1 MKLRSTVKLMTVIG
15 GWLAASCLHAAEFPA
30 EQLEFFEK
38 KIRPLLAENCLE
50 CHSTAAGKAKGEL
63 FLDHRDGFIK
73 GGDAG
78 TVVTLGQP
86 EKSLFIKA
94 VEYTDPE
101 LQMPPK
107 RKLKAEQVADLK
119 KWVQLGLPWP
129 VEAAPQKT
137 GKVEAF
143 DLNKRKQSH
152 WAWQPLKVVEPPK
165 VKDAAWAR
173 TPIDRFIL
181 AKLEAERLKPAGPAE
196 KRVLVRRLYFD
207 LTGLPPA
214 PEEVEAFVADASP
227 DATQK
232 LVKQLLASPQYGER
246 WARHWLDMMRYA
258 ETCGHEFDYPIY
270 NAWRYRDYVIRA
282 FNADV
287 PYNQFA
293 KEHLAGDLLTQPRM
307 NPQEGFNESVIGT
320 GAFWLS
326 QQVHS
331 PVDIRMNQAELVDN
345 QIDVITKTFLGMTV
359 SCARCHDHKFD
370 AISTKDYYSL
380 YGIIE
385 SSRYRLAEVESTATT
400 LGKAEQLL
408 AIKRKIK
415 ERLRATTVPED
426 WKVKDYLLAVNEVIE
441 GKNPSDKNKADAGD
455 VLLADFEGKIF
466 DGWKVTGEAFGEGPV
481 TQKEI
486 GSYQGDVGAVGK
498 GFINSHNARRGG
510 KVVQSDGL
518 TGRLEGPEFTVGRK
532 YIHFLVGGGAHEGKT
547 CVNLLVDGKV
557 VRTATG
563 KNSNRMSP
571 ARFDVSEFIGKQ
583 AKIEVVDEVKGSWG
597 NIGLD
602 HVVMSDRT
610 EFFGGDNQPL
620 LHSDLIEAVAQ
631 ARGLDVELLKRWIA
645 VQTTKEEIHSPA
657 ELGSMPMTMDRME
670 FVTVHQKLND
680 GWTFP
685 RNGWSANGAAFG
697 IKATAGD
704 AFQVGTLESPV
715 KLLEEQTDFASGQ
728 VSSRL
733 EGTLQSP
740 TFVISYDY
748 IDLLLAG
755 KGSRVSLVM
764 DGFTL
769 IRYPIYGNLRQ
780 TLNSES
786 PKWYRMDVRQWKGH
800 RAYLEFVDRTP
811 ADPAANGGSA
821 GDWFTVKQILFSNLS
836 NVPAPYMR
844 QTSWV
849 AGWLEK
855 LFRSE
860 RGTGVAEGGT
870 RVASPDSEAEAIR
883 AMVKKW
889 LEGDVEYARQSRSIN
904 RLLANRLITLGRK
917 DDAELREYLKEYTRI
932 ENSIVEPVTVVSMTE
947 GTPFNE
953 HVFLR
958 GSPKRLGDEVPRR
971 NLEAL
976 GGGSNTVYKSGSG
989 RLQLAE
995 DWTSPGNPLLA
1006 RVIVNKVWHHLM
1018 GRGIVPTVDNFGV
1031 LGQKPT
1037 HPELLD
1043 WLTADFQNH
1052 GWSIKRLIETIVLTQ
1067 AYQMSSQ
1074 PMDAG
1079 AEQSD
1084 PNNVWWHRMNIKR
1097 LEAEAIRD
1105 TVLAVS
1111 GRLDKTMYG
1120 PSVPIHLTEF
1130 MDGRGRPSKSG
1141 PLDGDGRRSV
1151 YVIVRRNFLS
1161 PMMLAFD
1168 APAPATTVGRRTV
1181 SNVPAQALI
1190 MMNDPFVV
1198 QQAKRWA
1205 ETLLKDSNQ
1214 TVEQRLTK
1222 IYATA
1227 FGRAMT
1233 AKEKIEALEFLKQQ
1247 GAEYGLASESWQQ
1260 DARVWADYCH
1270 VIFNVKEFVFAN

>member
-1 MKLRSTVKLMTVIG
+1 MKLMAVIG
-15 GWLAASCLHAAEFPA
+15 GWLAGSCLHAAEFPA

-165 VKDAAWAR
+165 VKDAAWAQ

-181 AKLEAERLKPAGPAE
+181 AKLEAEKLKPAGPAE
-196 KRVLVRRLYFD
+196 KRVLLRRLYFD

-232 LVKQLLASPQYGER
+232 LVKKLLASPQFGER

-258 ETCGHEFDYPIY
+258 ETLGHEFDYTIP

-293 KEHLAGDLLTQPRM
+293 KEHIAGDLLANPRR
-307 NPQEGFNESVIGT
+307 NPADGSNESVIGT
-320 GAFWLS
+320 GSFWL
-326 QQVHS
+326 QQQKHS
-331 PVDIRMNQAELVDN
+331 PVDVRQDQAELVDN
-345 QIDVITKTFLGMTV
+345 QIDVISKTFLAMTV

-380 YGIIE
+380 YGIIS
-385 SSRYRLAEVESTATT
+385 SSRYQQTDIAGADEALFKATQMRSIRELMRSRLGEIV
-400 LGKAEQLL
+400 K
-408 AIKRKIK
+408 
-415 ERLRATTVPED
+415 PED
-426 WKVKDYLLAVNEVIE
+426 WQVANYWATAKELME
-441 GKNPSDKNKADAGD
+441 GKVISSDALST
-455 VLLADFEGKIF
+455 VFADFEGKDF
-466 DGWKVTGEAFGEGPV
+466 AGWTVTGDAFGEGPV
-481 TQKEI
+481 TQTEI
-486 GSYQGDVGAVGK
+486 GSYQGSVGAVGK
-498 GFINSHNARRGG
+498 GFVNSHNARREG
-510 KVVQSDGL
+510 KVVHSDGF
-518 TGRLEGPEFTVGRK
+518 TGRMISPKFTLK
-532 YIHFLVGGGAHEGKT
+532 QPYIHFLVGGGAHVGKT
-547 CVNLLVDGKV
+547 CVNLIVEGQV
-557 VRTATG
+557 VRSTTG
-563 KNSNRMSP
+563 KNSNKMSP
-571 ARFDVSEFIGKQ
+571 ARFEVQAWLGKEAQ
-583 AKIEVVDEVKGSWG
+583 LEIVDEVKGSWG
-597 NIGLD
+597 NIGVD
-602 HVVMSDRT
+602 HIVFSQREVI
-610 EFFGGDNQPL
+610 FGADNQPL
-620 LHSDLIEAVAQ
+620 PQTDLLAHLATE
-631 ARGLDVELLKRWIA
+631 RKLDEGRLRDWVNALRALKLA
-645 VQTTKEEIHSPA
+645 SE
-657 ELGSMPMTMDRME
+657 
-670 FVTVHQKLND
+670 
-680 GWTFP
+680 
-685 RNGWSANGAAFG
+685 ANGGKLAPDETEFMQASAKLPPG
-697 IKATAGD
+697 WLVDGAWQSSA
-704 AFQVGTLESPV
+704 QEPV
-715 KLLEEQTDFASGQ
+715 ADFAVGESMDGLVNGFIAPNAFNSAVLGKRMQ
-728 VSSRL
+728 GALR
-733 EGTLQSP
+733 SP
-740 TFVISYDY
+740 TFVIEKDF
-748 IDLLLAG
+748 IHILAAG
-755 KGSRVSLVM
+755 QSARINIVI
-764 DGFTL
+764 DGFNL
-769 IRYPIYGNLRQ
+769 IRNPIYGQLKQ
-780 TLNSES
+780 TLNTAE
-786 PKWYRMDVRQWKGH
+786 PTWRAIDVSMWKGH
-800 RAYLEFVDRTP
+800 RAYLELVDRSV
-811 ADPAANGGSA
+811 ADLADGNAYSTDGWVALDRVVFSPRREMAFKVSA
-821 GDWFTVKQILFSNLS
+821 LSPVSQILLGKRPEEVAQRLLSLWSGWVKGKQLSMADYACLNWLRANNL
-836 NVPAPYMR
+836 
-844 QTSWV
+844 
-849 AGWLEK
+849 L
-855 LFRSE
+855 RS
-860 RGTGVAEGGT
+860 GDKGGT
-870 RVASPDSEAEAIR
+870 DKQLTDLFQKHRE
-883 AMVKKW
+883 
-889 LEGDVEYARQSRSIN
+889 LESSI
-904 RLLANRLITLGRK
+904 K
-917 DDAELREYLKEYTRI
+917 P
-932 ENSIVEPVTVVSMTE
+932 PVTVTSMTD
-947 GTPFNE
+947 GTPLNE

-958 GSPKRLGDEVPRR
+958 GSPRRLGDEVPRR

-976 GGGSNTVYKSGSG
+976 GGSINSGYGLGSG

-995 DWTSPGNPLLA
+995 DWVANPMLA

-1031 LGQKPT
+1031 LGQPPT

-1067 AYQMSSQ
+1067 SYQMSSQ

-1079 AEQSD
+1079 AEQND

-1130 MDGRGRPSKSG
+1130 MDGRGRPGRNG

-1151 YVIVRRNFLS
+1151 YVEVRRNFLS

-1168 APAPATTVGRRTV
+1168 APVPATTVGRRTV

-1214 TVEQRLTK
+1214 TVEQRLTQ

-1233 AKEKIEALEFLKQQ
+1233 AKEKSEALEFLKQQ
-1247 GAEYGLASESWQQ
+1247 GAEYGLAGESWQQ

-1270 VIFNVKEFVFAN
+1270 VIFNVKEFVFVE